1 MILGNFPGINSEDH
15 NVEVE
20 MSEQKPFTRPTNIE
34 DMHKRMENF
43 STEEGWKKGLA
54 YQPESTDV
62 YIVTPPKCGTTWM
75 QQIVHGLRTR
85 GSMDFDDITR
95 VVPWINMAHDM
106 GIDIHAPQVAAPRAF
121 KTHTPL
127 NELPGGGKYI
137 VVLRNPYDALLSHYR
152 FFEGM
157 FFEKGSIDITT
168 FARGHYI
175 PGRDLYKHILAIWDH
190 RKNENVLVLCFE
202 TMKAD
207 LADTIEKVAK
217 FMDLP
222 LDDELKQIVLKQ
234 SDIKFMQKHEAQF
247 NDTIIFEKIR
257 IAMQLPLDSKL
268 QKVRTGNVGDA
279 TLSVPDEIKNELD
292 LIWQNEIAPVT
303 GLNSYEDLRK
313 ELMLM

>member
-1 MILGNFPGINSEDH
+1 MNTDEG
-15 NVEVE
+15 
-20 MSEQKPFTRPTNIE
+20 FTRPTTLE
-34 DMHKRMENF
+34 DMHKRMEYF
-43 STEEGWKKGLA
+43 ASEEGWKKGLA
-54 YQPESTDV
+54 YQPEQTDV

-121 KTHTPL
+121 KTHTPF

-137 VVLRNPYDALLSHYR
+137 VVFRNPYDALLSHYR

-157 FFEKGSIDITT
+157 FFEKGAIDITT

-190 RKNENVLVLCFE
+190 RKDENVLVLCFE
-202 TMKAD
+202 TMKSD
-207 LADTIEKVAK
+207 LANTIEKVAK
-217 FMDLP
+217 FIDVP

-234 SDIKFMQKHEAQF
+234 SDIKFMKQHEAQF
-247 NDTIIFEKIR
+247 NDTIILEKVR
-257 IAMQLPLDSKL
+257 VAMQLPADSKL
-268 QKVRTGNVGDA
+268 QKVKTGNVGDA
-279 TLSVPDEIKNELD
+279 KLHVPDEIKSELD
-292 LIWQNEIAPVT
+292 FIWKNEIAPVT

-313 ELMLM
+313 ELLLM

>member
-1 MILGNFPGINSEDH
+1 MNNAET
-15 NVEVE
+15 
-20 MSEQKPFTRPTNIE
+20 FTRPTTLE
-34 DMHKRMENF
+34 EMHKRMKYF
-43 STEEGWKKGLA
+43 SSDEGWKKGLA
-54 YQPESTDV
+54 YQPEPTDV

-121 KTHTPL
+121 KTHTPF
-127 NELPGGGKYI
+127 NELPSGGKYI

-175 PGRDLYKHILAIWDH
+175 PGRDLFKHILAIWDH
-190 RKNENVLVLCFE
+190 RNDENVLVLCFE

-207 LADTIEKVAK
+207 LADAIEKVAA
-217 FMDLP
+217 FIDIP
-222 LDDELKQIVLKQ
+222 LDDELKEIVLKQ
-234 SDIKFMQKHEAQF
+234 SDIKFMQKHEAKF
-247 NDTIIFEKIR
+247 NDTIILEKRR
-257 IAMQLPLDSKL
+257 IPMRLPADSKI
-268 QKVRTGNVGDA
+268 QKIKTGNVGDA
-279 TLSVPDEIKNELD
+279 KLSVPDEIKNELD
-292 LIWQNEIAPVT
+292 VIWQNEITPVT
-303 GLNSYEDLRK
+303 RLNSYEDLRK

>member
-1 MILGNFPGINSEDH
+1 MNNTET
-15 NVEVE
+15 
-20 MSEQKPFTRPTNIE
+20 FTRPTTIE
-34 DMHKRMENF
+34 EMHKRLKYF
-43 STEEGWKKGLA
+43 ASEEGWKKGLA
-54 YQPESTDV
+54 YQPEPTDV

-121 KTHTPL
+121 KTHTPF
-127 NELPGGGKYI
+127 NELPRGGKYI

-157 FFEKGSIDITT
+157 FFEKGSIDVTT

-190 RKNENVLVLCFE
+190 RKDADVLVLCFE

-207 LADTIEKVAK
+207 LAEAIERVAK
-217 FMDLP
+217 FIDIP
-222 LDDELKQIVLKQ
+222 LDDELREIVLNQ

-247 NDTIIFEKIR
+247 NDTIILEKIR
-257 IAMQLPLDSKL
+257 IPMRLPVDSKL
-268 QKVRTGNVGDA
+268 QKVKTGNVGDA
-279 TLSVPDEIKNELD
+279 KLNVPDEIKNELD
-292 LIWQNEIAPVT
+292 AIWQNEIAPVT

-313 ELMLM
+313 ELILM

>member
-1 MILGNFPGINSEDH
+1 
-15 NVEVE
+15 
-20 MSEQKPFTRPTNIE
+20 MSTDENFTRPTTLQE
-34 DMHKRMENF
+34 MHKRMKHF
-43 STEEGWKKGLA
+43 ASAEGWKKGLA
-54 YQPESTDV
+54 YQPEPTDV

-106 GIDIHAPQVAAPRAF
+106 GIDIHAPQVATPRAF
-121 KTHTPL
+121 KTHTPF
-127 NELPGGGKYI
+127 NELPRGGKYI

-157 FFEKGSIDITT
+157 FFEKDSIDIST
-168 FARGHYI
+168 FARGHYM
-175 PGRDLYKHILAIWDH
+175 PERDLFKHILAIWDH
-190 RKNENVLVLCFE
+190 RKDEDVLILCFE

-207 LADTIEKVAK
+207 LAGTIEKVAN
-217 FMDLP
+217 FMNVP

-234 SDIKFMQKHEAQF
+234 SDITFMKKHEAQF
-247 NDTIIFEKIR
+247 NDTIILEKIR
-257 IAMQLPLDSKL
+257 VAMRLPEDSML
-268 QKVRTGNVGDA
+268 QKVKTGNVGDA
-279 TLSVPDEIKNELD
+279 KLHVPDEIKNELD
-292 LIWQNEIAPVT
+292 VIWQNEITPVT